1 MLQRLHKALEAMM
14 IVTLAYIHKFIKI
27 YKINYVLYKILCISC
42 NSVTD
47 YVPTIILSH
56 INLILK
62 KNCFVHVN
70 HIKGPISFRPE
81 ERNTSDHVYH
91 TVSIIQGHDMVRF
104 DWINIQIWYYRN
116 ISRK

>member
-27 YKINYVLYKILCISC
+27 YKINYVLYKILRISC

-56 INLILK
+56 INLIFK
-62 KNCFVHVN
+62 KKLFCTCQPYKRTN
-70 HIKGPISFRPE
+70 
-81 ERNTSDHVYH
+81 
-91 TVSIIQGHDMVRF
+91 
-104 DWINIQIWYYRN
+104 
-116 ISRK
+116 